1 MVPKIRDVQ
10 AGIVL
15 LFVSVIM
22 FSATLS
28 FKKLTTSLVGPAFM
42 PQVIAG
48 LIALMSIAII
58 VQGVKSVK
66 ASRAEKSSTD
76 AVVEE
81 KPKEE
86 VTYRPVILTFVLMAV
101 YVAVM
106 PFVGFL
112 ITTAV
117 YMFIQMMILSDK
129 PERKWLLFVVV
140 SLVASA
146 TIYYV
151 FRNVF
156 YVMLPSGFL

>member
-10 AGIVL
+10 AGIFL

-86 VTYRPVILTFVLMAV
+86 VTYRPVILTFILMAV

-140 SLVASA
+140 SVVASA

-156 YVMLPSGFL
+156 YVMLPSGLL

>member
-1 MVPKIRDVQ
+1 MIPKIRDVQ
-10 AGIVL
+10 SGIFL
-15 LFVSVIM
+15 LIVSVIM

-48 LIALMSIAII
+48 LIALMALAII
-58 VQGVKSVK
+58 IQGIRNVK
-66 ASRAEKSSTD
+66 AERVKEASSD
-76 AVVEE
+76 VVT
-81 KPKEE
+81 KKDPKDE
-86 VTYRPVILTFVLMAV
+86 VTYRPVILTFILMAV

-129 PERKWLLFVVV
+129 PERRWLLFAVV
-140 SLVASA
+140 SVVASA

-156 YVMLPSGFL
+156 YVMLPSGLL